1 MVLVIKLSIKAFYV
15 VSKSEKSGKEKT
27 WRMLIRNEKV
37 ILGILLASINRS
49 LFIALMMKVE

>member
-1 MVLVIKLSIKAFYV
+1 MVIKLSIKAFYV